1 MIKSD
6 RLEEKPDKDII
17 QPLTTTSL
25 PPQTPESSVGVEHQ
39 EQIYLPP
46 QEHASAYAQRYF
58 DEVHCLY
65 WLFPPEQFHE
75 RVHETYMTGGVI
87 ASASW
92 LCCLYSIFAIG
103 SAGAEI
109 PGQKK
114 STEFLVMAK
123 ALVPQVNDE
132 ADVDSIR
139 ALCLLALALQVEC
152 HTNAAYLYI
161 GTAVRTA
168 YSLGLH
174 VDKAPPSRGHL
185 EREQN
190 RRIWWTLYLLD
201 YEIAHRYGNPCAVL
215 DEQHDNNVQ
224 MPSEQILG
232 PGPTT
237 PPGFL
242 AAASSLCRL
251 SRRIR
256 ASLHATTPRARTPPS
271 TISLA
276 TIEGLLAAMRAW
288 LASLPP
294 HLSALAHTAPSH
306 RRAVGV
312 LHLNYWAHVV
322 LVTRPFLLWSALRR
336 WQEQQQQQQQGVAA
350 ADTTKPSPEKQRHFA
365 ALSSACVAA
374 AEQAL
379 ALMRAM
385 GAAGALSSV
394 VNFDC
399 SCLLEMVQIFRLA
412 LVMETPTPADDQGG
426 GGAGVKKKVH
436 AQIVES
442 VEVLRGMENVGW
454 TSQAL
459 PELEVQLRECAVFN
473 REEDEALVLGV
484 GQQQQQQQQQQQAAE
499 GSMEVEDTLGAFFGD
514 VLGEGPAGGGAF
526 GDSYN
531 NLLFLEIDFTS

>member
-1 MIKSD
+1 MIKCD
-6 RLEEKPDKDII
+6 RVEEKADKDII

-25 PPQTPESSVGVEHQ
+25 PPQTPESSVGLEHQ
-39 EQIYLPP
+39 DQVYLPP
-46 QEHASAYAQRYF
+46 QEHASAYSQRYF

-65 WLFPPEQFHE
+65 WLFSTEQFHE
-75 RVHETYMTGGVI
+75 RVHETYVTGGVI

-103 SAGAEI
+103 SAGADI
-109 PGQKK
+109 PGQKR

-174 VDKAPPSRGHL
+174 VEKAPPSRGRL

-215 DEQHDNNVQ
+215 DGTHPNQVQ

-232 PGPTT
+232 PGPNT
-237 PPGFL
+237 PPGYL

-256 ASLHATTPRARTPPS
+256 ANLHNPTPTSSPTSSSAAVPPTTPTV
-271 TISLA
+271 SLA
-276 TIEGLLAAMRAW
+276 TIQSLLSSMQDW
-288 LASLPP
+288 LSSLPP

-306 RRAVGV
+306 RRAVGI

-322 LVTRPFLLWSALRR
+322 LITRPFLLYTVLHHW
-336 WQEQQQQQQQGVAA
+336 EQQHSSSGTATATAA
-350 ADTTKPSPEKQRHFA
+350 LTGDKKRHFDQLGA
-365 ALSSACVAA
+365 TCVSA

-379 ALMRAM
+379 GIMRTM
-385 GAAGALSSV
+385 SQQRTLSSI

-412 LVMETPTPADDQGG
+412 LAMEKATE
-426 GGAGVKKKVH
+426 GGAAEGKRAM

-442 VEVLRGMENVGW
+442 LGILRGMEFVGW

-459 PELEVQLRECAVFN
+459 PELEVQLRDCAIFN
-473 REEDEALVLGV
+473 ADEDDPFALGREAAATGGV
-484 GQQQQQQQQQQQAAE
+484 NTE
-499 GSMEVEDTLGAFFGD
+499 RMEVEDTLGAFFGD
-514 VLGEGPAGGGAF
+514 VLGEGSAAGGAF
-526 GDSYN
+526 GDNYN
-531 NLLFLEIDFTS
+531 NLLFLEIDFT

>member
-1 MIKSD
+1 
-6 RLEEKPDKDII
+6 
-17 QPLTTTSL
+17 
-25 PPQTPESSVGVEHQ
+25 
-39 EQIYLPP
+39 
-46 QEHASAYAQRYF
+46 
-58 DEVHCLY
+58 
-65 WLFPPEQFHE
+65 
-75 RVHETYMTGGVI
+75 
-87 ASASW
+87 
-92 LCCLYSIFAIG
+92 
-103 SAGAEI
+103 
-109 PGQKK
+109 
-114 STEFLVMAK
+114 
-123 ALVPQVNDE
+123 
-132 ADVDSIR
+132 
-139 ALCLLALALQVEC
+139 
-152 HTNAAYLYI
+152 
-161 GTAVRTA
+161 
-168 YSLGLH
+168 
-174 VDKAPPSRGHL
+174 
-185 EREQN
+185 
-190 RRIWWTLYLLD
+190 
-201 YEIAHRYGNPCAVL
+201 
-215 DEQHDNNVQ
+215 
-224 MPSEQILG
+224 
-232 PGPTT
+232 
-237 PPGFL
+237 
-242 AAASSLCRL
+242 
-251 SRRIR
+251 
-256 ASLHATTPRARTPPS
+256 
-271 TISLA
+271 
-276 TIEGLLAAMRAW
+276 MRAW

-336 WQEQQQQQQQGVAA
+336 WQEQQGA
-350 ADTTKPSPEKQRHFA
+350 ADTTTTTTKPSPEKQRHFV

-426 GGAGVKKKVH
+426 GGAGGRKKVH

-473 REEDEALVLGV
+473 REEDEALVLGA
-484 GQQQQQQQQQQQAAE
+484 GQQQQQQAE